1 MNRTFRTFV
10 VTVITEVEY
19 VSGTSDEQDEN
30 TLRHLTEEL
39 AKAANNLS
47 LRSVQGVRVTFS
59 AGGVMP
65 PA

>member
-1 MNRTFRTFV
+1 MSRTSRTFV

-19 VSGTSDEQDEN
+19 VSGTSDEQDAN

-47 LRSVQGVRVTFS
+47 LRSVQSARVTFS